1 MTGWQFLKNVA
12 HNEGALLSPSYILQ
26 LYRSQGVCIITCRD
40 CSPSID
46 FRQVLVVP
54 KHFLPPMIVN
64 AGLGTVLWTS
74 YGETYSYL
82 SSATGSDSIPTAA
95 LAGACAGA
103 CQALVAA
110 PAENV
115 RIVLEGG
122 TGGHSSWAC
131 VWKEVFQSRATPP
144 DASTQQKMQ
153 EIRELRTWLKD
164 VGEMAGRGWD
174 GWRWGCAKDA
184 CG

>member
-1 MTGWQFLKNVA
+1 
-12 HNEGALLSPSYILQ
+12 
-26 LYRSQGVCIITCRD
+26 
-40 CSPSID
+40 
-46 FRQVLVVP
+46 
-54 KHFLPPMIVN
+54 MIVN